1 MKSSENIINKKN
13 GKKTSSFK
21 TYNSFHS
28 YNKMYFMKQLR
39 NRASTSSLNKFKMLK
54 YSKFR
59 KINDNYNK
67 ALHEAIEGDTSL
79 ESIYR
84 IIIRAPESVG
94 YKDANGRYPIH
105 IAASKSNVN
114 LSPQD
119 YEDLVL
125 LLVEAFPEALT
136 EFDDSFNLPFHH
148 ACRSGNISMALIEAY
163 AVSAPSTLSVENGSC
178 ETPIEVAITSDNCYD
193 KKMIKAFSAFTGE
206 YERWRRHSCG
216 ELYRQATRLFPCER
230 SLECQ

>member
-1 MKSSENIINKKN
+1 
-13 GKKTSSFK
+13 
-21 TYNSFHS
+21 
-28 YNKMYFMKQLR
+28 MYFMKQLR
-39 NRASTSSLNKFKMLK
+39 NRASMSSLNKFKMLK

-193 KKMIKAFSAFTGE
+193 EEMIRAFSLFTGE
-206 YERWRRHSCG
+206 YEEWRRDSCG
-216 ELYRQATRLFPCER
+216 ELYRQATRLLPCKR
-230 SLECQ
+230 SLGCQ